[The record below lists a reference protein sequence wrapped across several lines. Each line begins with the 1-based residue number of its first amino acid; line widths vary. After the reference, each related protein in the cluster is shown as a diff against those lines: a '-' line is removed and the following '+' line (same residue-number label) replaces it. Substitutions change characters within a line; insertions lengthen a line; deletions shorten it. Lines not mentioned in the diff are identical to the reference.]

1 MWIQKMDHFLKDFG
15 RGDHGSKSYQKFFF
29 SVCALLAYKDLNT
42 VDEYFRK
49 VGFGSVNLIGEDGVQ
64 CYIVYNDKA
73 ILIIF
78 CSLKGTKSNIIDPLI
93 KGNSPLI
100 GAKKLDKI
108 WISVRTCIDSNSDKD
123 IYIAGHGLGGAM
135 ATIAAS
141 RIQKHANFKQVFTY
155 GSPRVGDRK
164 FVDSCDFRHIRV
176 QNNNDAVSKIP
187 SALLGY
193 KHMCEPT
200 YMNYYGN
207 IRKLTCWQTTKDRWR
222 SLKIIQMVDDTSDHD
237 MDKYCTKLHKLWQK
251 ENRKTSKWHM
261 NLQS

>member
-1 MWIQKMDHFLKDFG
+1 MWIEKMHHFLKDFG
-15 RGDHGSKSYQKFFF
+15 RGNHGSKSYQKFFF
-29 SVCALLAYKDLNT
+29 SVCSLLAYRDLNT

-49 VGFGSVNLIGEDGVQ
+49 AGFSSVNLIDEDEVQ
-64 CYIVYNDKA
+64 CYIVYNDKT

-78 CSLKGTKSNIIDPLI
+78 SSLEGTKSKIIDI
-93 KGNSPLI
+93 GGSPHI
-100 GAKKLDKI
+100 GFKKELDKV
-108 WISVRTCIDSNSDKD
+108 WSSVRTCIDSNSDKE

-141 RIQKHANFKQVFTY
+141 RIQKHENFKQVFTY
-155 GSPRVGDRK
+155 GAPRVGDRK
-164 FVDSCDFRHIRV
+164 FVASCDFRHIRV

-187 SALLGY
+187 STLLGY

-207 IRKLTCWQTTKDRWR
+207 IRKLTYWQTTKDRWR
-222 SLKIIQMVDDTSDHD
+222 SLKKFQMVDDTSDHD

-251 ENRKTSKWHM
+251 EKRKISKWHT
-261 NLQS
+261 NLQL